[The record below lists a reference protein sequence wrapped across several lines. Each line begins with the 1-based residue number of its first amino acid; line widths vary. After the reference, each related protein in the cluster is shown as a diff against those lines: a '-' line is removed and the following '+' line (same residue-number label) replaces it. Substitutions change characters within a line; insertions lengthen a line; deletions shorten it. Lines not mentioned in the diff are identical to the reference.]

1 MMNAPEVRIDSD
13 DFGRVLNMTAHAWRL
28 ALDRRLR
35 PLGLSRAT
43 WQVLVLVRKLEA
55 PSQSRLAEHL
65 GLEGPS
71 IVRLVDRLERED
83 LVERRVGGDR
93 RVKTVHLTRK
103 GEELSTEI
111 WRVAS
116 HLRKELLRDIP
127 LDDVAR
133 AMTLLTLL
141 QGRLARLA

>member
-1 MMNAPEVRIDSD
+1 MPGDWRSIAGCGHWGCRVRP
-13 DFGRVLNMTAHAWRL
+13 GRCWCWCASSRGRTRAASPSTWDWKGRASCAW
-28 ALDRRLR
+28 
-35 PLGLSRAT
+35 
-43 WQVLVLVRKLEA
+43 
-55 PSQSRLAEHL
+55 
-65 GLEGPS
+65 S
-71 IVRLVDRLERED
+71 IASSARISC
-83 LVERRVGGDR
+83 ERRVGGDR

-111 WRVAS
+111 WRVAG